1 MLGMT
6 APIVTEGRRAED
18 RALLTDRYAN
28 TRMLLLRSSDQVTLN
43 QVERIVLQADLI
55 VPTLEKWMPGEAK
68 RPP

>member
-28 TRMLLLRSSDQVTLN
+28 QNAAAT
-43 QVERIVLQADLI
+43 IV
-55 VPTLEKWMPGEAK
+55 
-68 RPP
+68 